1 MIMKAYLSSIFG
13 FSTLLFTACGHN
25 EDNRSSRLASQT
37 TLNWSFSATSAPVAT
52 FAESGNC
59 ATNLPQTL
67 LVNNYCFNEVPVA
80 VVSTSLEMSG
90 LVTLCVATHASGSV
104 SEASLLVVDDAG
116 QYVAESMGKG
126 GFQVLATLAGNG
138 RFKVYVGF
146 PGAAAG
152 QRVKVLGG
160 LSRQFTLTSSACTLR

>member
-1 MIMKAYLSSIFG
+1 MKAHLSAIFG
-13 FSTLLFTACGHN
+13 VLALLFTACGRN
-25 EDNRSSRLASQT
+25 EGNSSSQLASQT
-37 TLNWSFSATSAPVAT
+37 TLNWNFSATSAPVAT

-67 LVNNYCFNEVPVA
+67 IVSNYCFNEVPVA
-80 VVSTSLEMSG
+80 VVSATLEMSG
-90 LVTLCVATHASGSV
+90 LVALCVATHASGSV
-104 SEASLLVVDDAG
+104 SEAALLVVDDAG

-126 GFQVLATLAGNG
+126 GFQVLATVAGNG
-138 RFKVYVGF
+138 RYKVYVGF
-146 PGAAAG
+146 PSAAAG